1 LHPPV
6 DCRLNSLLHTTT
18 NVLFPPPTYIT
29 KNRLSHVKLR
39 ERRHYDQGEVVNNEF
54 VKMTDAHLKH
64 SEDNLQHYGTFVRKG
79 ESAVL
84 PWLFIDVHTR
94 FTISI

>member
-1 LHPPV
+1 
-6 DCRLNSLLHTTT
+6 
-18 NVLFPPPTYIT
+18 
-29 KNRLSHVKLR
+29 
-39 ERRHYDQGEVVNNEF
+39 
-54 VKMTDAHLKH
+54 MTDAHLKH